1 MKLLLKASNIS
12 KLIENINTISLRYLI
27 NRLKI
32 FSLIKLDKTALFVS
46 MSNNEYFFE
55 IFRAPYFNDDLD

>member
-32 FSLIKLDKTALFVS
+32 FNLIKLDKTALFVS

-55 IFRAPYFNDDLD
+55 IFRAPYFKDDLD

>member
-12 KLIENINTISLRYLI
+12 KLIENINTISLRYFI

-55 IFRAPYFNDDLD
+55 IFRAPYFKDDLD